1 MAVVNIDLSEYDAVR
16 SRVKELEAQVK
27 ELKKTNKALKTNAKV
42 ILRKETQVEI
52 NETTFERFDDR
63 YGVHYEAKP
72 KYRKTLETSESYIN
86 FEDVRLKVENEM
98 REEVERSIKQN
109 KEACERY
116 ANAREEYK
124 RKYDNLEV
132 EFEKK
137 TKDMEETC
145 RETLKKKNDE
155 FRDEYREL
163 VTKLERKGSLL
174 MLRLNEINRLA
185 DDATHVINTKWFCG
199 EETKNILW
207 QIKSKTVVH
216 RSDYAQE

>member
-27 ELKKTNKALKTNAKV
+27 ELKKTNEALKTNAKV

-52 NETTFERFDDR
+52 NETTFEQFSDRF
-63 YGVHYEAKP
+63 GVHYEAKP

-137 TKDMEETC
+137 TKDMEEAC

-163 VTKLERKGSLL
+163 VANLERKERLL
-174 MLRLNEINRLA
+174 LLRLNEINSLA

-199 EETKNILW
+199 EETKNILL
-207 QIKSKTVVH
+207 QIKFKTVVH
-216 RSDYAQE
+216 RSDYVQE